1 MSEEVQPTSSSP
13 VTLAASCAVGAAA
26 WYMLLLA
33 DSAALPVDVFV
44 SAPASTPAVAL
55 SAWDSS
61 VCSFSAA
68 WVFGLLPLLFADR
81 RRLPAGLVI
90 FVWVSA
96 LQLPSAFLAP
106 CTPPTPLPT
115 SRLQLCMVI
124 ACCAAFPS

>member
-44 SAPASTPAVAL
+44 STPASTPAVAL

-90 FVWVSA
+90 FAWVSA

-115 SRLQLCMVI
+115 SRLQLCM
-124 ACCAAFPS
+124 ARG

>member
-44 SAPASTPAVAL
+44 STPASTPAVAL

-61 VCSFSAA
+61 VCSFAAA
-68 WVFGLLPLLFADR
+68 WVFGLLPLL
-81 RRLPAGLVI
+81 I
-90 FVWVSA
+90 A
-96 LQLPSAFLAP
+96 LREVHSFLRWLLLMAS
-106 CTPPTPLPT
+106 T
-115 SRLQLCMVI
+115 SVLHLR
-124 ACCAAFPS
+124 S